1 MDRLNRKYKHNEKMI
16 FMIAIASTL
25 GLIPIILDNIPN
37 APAQNT
43 FMTRST
49 KWIRSTRYKWWL
61 PFLMS
66 R

>member
-16 FMIAIASTL
+16 FMITIASTL

-37 APAQNT
+37 ASAQNT

-49 KWIRSTRYKWWL
+49 K
-61 PFLMS
+61 
-66 R
+66 